1 MKLTEARYRANRK
14 YQCKA
19 YEQIKLESRREF
31 VLNDRIKMAAASVNM
46 SKNAFLL
53 YAIEKELSR
62 LGYNRPNIEEE

>member
-1 MKLTEARYRANRK
+1 MKLTDARYKANKK

-19 YEQIKLESRREF
+19 YEQIKLESRKEF
-31 VLNDRIKMAAASVNM
+31 VLNDRIKSAATSVNM

-62 LGYNRPNIEEE
+62 LGYNRPNIEE